1 MDADGTPDEVVDALY
16 ADPPDGFTAARDA
29 AVARAKADGD
39 TATAKRVAGLRRP
52 TLAAWVSNTL
62 VRAQPEEAERFLQLG
77 QALRE
82 AHRSLDGEQLRELS
96 HQQHVV
102 VGALAREAQRLAGEA
117 GTAVSEPVVRE
128 VERILYTALADP
140 DAATAWASARLTRA
154 PAEAASFPQADP
166 SAVRDHRP
174 PRGPAGAGAEGDAD
188 AATDSR
194 TAGAVRAPASGPPD
208 SRSARARS
216 EAAREAG
223 REAAAREAE
232 AEAADG
238 ARRRAVDRAA
248 EADAELTRL
257 EEAAERARAERDL
270 AHAALSEAETRL
282 RAATRTARE
291 ARRAAAGDGQP

>member
-62 VRAQPEEAERFLQLG
+62 VRAQPEEVELFLQLG

-154 PAEAASFPQADP
+154 PAEAASFPQADHLIP
-166 SAVRDHRP
+166 PQPAPGPGAGRRAGRP
-174 PRGPAGAGAEGDAD
+174 PVHPAV
-188 AATDSR
+188 S
-194 TAGAVRAPASGPPD
+194 
-208 SRSARARS
+208 
-216 EAAREAG
+216 EAG
-223 REAAAREAE
+223 RLLCAGTYLDAAYRDRVIDELFVHE
-232 AEAADG
+232 ERIAAPSYG
-238 ARRRAVDRAA
+238 F
-248 EADAELTRL
+248 DASRV
-257 EEAAERARAERDL
+257 L
-270 AHAALSEAETRL
+270 AHAL
-282 RAATRTARE
+282 RA
-291 ARRAAAGDGQP
+291 RRVELAWAAGVLGAWFAGSLLTGGLLALLLFPFLML

>member
-62 VRAQPEEAERFLQLG
+62 VRAQPEEVELFLQLG

-174 PRGPAGAGAEGDAD
+174 PPGPAGAGAVEDTD
-188 AATDSR
+188 AAT
-194 TAGAVRAPASGPPD
+194 G
-208 SRSARARS
+208 SRSAHARS
-216 EAAREAG
+216 EAAREAAREAG

-257 EEAAERARAERDL
+257 EAAAERARAERDL
-270 AHAALSEAETRL
+270 AHAAVNEAETRL
-282 RAATRTARE
+282 REATRTARE
-291 ARRAAAGDGQP
+291 ARRAATGAEHP

>member
-1 MDADGTPDEVVDALY
+1 MDADGSPDEVVDALY

-39 TATAKRVAGLRRP
+39 AATAERVAGLRRP

-62 VRAQPEEAERFLQLG
+62 VRAQPEEVEQFLQLG

-117 GTAVSEPVVRE
+117 GTPVSEPVVRE

-154 PAEAASFPQADP
+154 PAEAASFPEADP

-174 PRGPAGAGAEGDAD
+174 PGGPAGEAAEADPAGSPDP
-188 AATDSR
+188 
-194 TAGAVRAPASGPPD
+194 AG
-208 SRSARARS
+208 ARARDG
-216 EAAREAG
+216 AA

-232 AEAADG
+232 AEAEEADG
-238 ARRRAVDRAA
+238 ARQRAVDRAA
-248 EADAELTRL
+248 AADAELTRL
-257 EEAAERARAERDL
+257 EEAAGRARAERDR
-270 AHAALSEAETRL
+270 AYTAVSEAETRL
-282 RAATRTARE
+282 REATRAAQD
-291 ARRAAAGDGQP
+291 ARRAADPPGRRGS